1 VAHYLDTSAL
11 VKLVVAEPETTALRT
26 WLRAT
31 DRQPVASDLA
41 RTELLRAV
49 RRIAPKRA
57 LQARAVLDSIT
68 LTEITTSLFEEAGR
82 LDPTSLRSLDALH
95 LAAAL
100 DLGDDLDAL
109 VTYDDRLAEAAA
121 LNGIPVTAPS

>member
-11 VKLVVAEPETTALRT
+11 VKLVVTEPETVALRA
-26 WLRAT
+26 WLDET
-31 DRQPVASDLA
+31 DRTPVASDLV

-49 RRIAPKRA
+49 RRAAPDRV

-68 LTEITTSLFEEAGR
+68 LTAITTALFDEASR
-82 LDPTSLRSLDALH
+82 LDPTAVRSLDAIH

-100 DLGDDLDAL
+100 DLGDDLDGL
-109 VTYDDRLAEAAA
+109 VTYDDRLAEAAR
-121 LNGIPVTAPS
+121 LNGVSVVTPS